1 MPESN
6 QFGMTAEELEAS
18 IEEEGKLRP
27 GEAFLESVPMSIEGA
42 KIGTAF
48 VPGIGTAIGAAA
60 GGTLGLV
67 GALKG
72 QRLTESEKA
81 ANERLLGLLRQA
93 EAGELGLTDEEQQ
106 VIFERLSAPALIDQ
120 RAAQQRALQAAAS
133 QDVGAGAFF
142 RGAQQ
147 EETARAQQL
156 AGVQQELLRQDLEE
170 RARQEALI
178 EGLLEQRATRLDED
192 AFDFANLAK
201 ASAEEAAGF
210 AAISGALFEESEA
223 ELGDTFE
230 SVEQA
235 AEAEAVGSGLG
246 FGTTTQSGGSGMID
260 FEAMG
265 N

>member
-1 MPESN
+1 MSNGN

-18 IEEEGKLRP
+18 MAEEGKLRP
-27 GEAFLESVPMSIEGA
+27 GEAFLESVPMSVEGA
-42 KIGTAF
+42 KIGSAGG
-48 VPGIGTAIGAAA
+48 PWGTAIGASV

-67 GALKG
+67 GALKD
-72 QRLTESEKA
+72 QRLSASEEA

-93 EAGELGLTDEEQQ
+93 EAGELGLTDAEQQ
-106 VIFERLSAPALIDQ
+106 EIFGRLSAPALIDQ

-147 EETARAQQL
+147 EETARAQTM
-156 AGVQQELLRQDLEE
+156 AITQQELLRQDLAK
-170 RARQEALI
+170 RAQQKELI
-178 EGLLEQRATRLDED
+178 ERLLEQRAARLDED
-192 AFDFANLAK
+192 AFDFANIAK

-223 ELGDTFE
+223 ELGDTFG

-235 AEAEAVGSGLG
+235 AEA
-246 FGTTTQSGGSGMID
+246 GTATKNLYGNATQSGGAGMLYFD
-260 FEAMG
+260 AMG